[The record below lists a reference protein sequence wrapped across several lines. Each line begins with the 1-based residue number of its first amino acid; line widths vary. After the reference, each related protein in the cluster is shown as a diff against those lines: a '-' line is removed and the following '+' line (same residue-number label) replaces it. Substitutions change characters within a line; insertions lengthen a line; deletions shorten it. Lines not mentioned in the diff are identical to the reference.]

1 MKYQDDHLFLDKDEV
16 KLLSLVTMNNVE
28 ASYPAVKFIQGLNE
42 IQAEAEAH
50 IQQVALQQTAE
61 SRRSLQID
69 ILKQLIGTCEKF
81 KGRAYASAQNAGCSI
96 QLH

>member
-1 MKYQDDHLFLDKDEV
+1 MKYQDGNLFLDKEEM
-16 KLLSLVTMNNVE
+16 KLLSLVTMNDVE

-50 IQQVALQQTAE
+50 IQQVSLQQTAE

-69 ILKQLIGTCEKF
+69 ILKQLVSTCEKF
-81 KGRAYASAQNAGCSI
+81 KERGYASAREAGCSI
-96 QLH
+96 RLH